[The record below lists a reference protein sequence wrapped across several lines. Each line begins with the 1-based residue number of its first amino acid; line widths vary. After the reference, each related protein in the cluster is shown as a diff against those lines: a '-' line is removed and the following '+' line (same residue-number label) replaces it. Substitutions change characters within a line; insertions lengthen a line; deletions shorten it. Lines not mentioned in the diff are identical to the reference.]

1 MDIMLLSPSYKQIS
15 CENLS
20 VKVLVKRKVFINLQ
34 ENICGATLK
43 LTFVTV
49 TLSPI
54 FKSQMD

>member
-1 MDIMLLSPSYKQIS
+1 MLLSPSYKQIS

-54 FKSQMD
+54 FKYQMD